1 MTFSKWLRLKTWDR
15 LVKIKATIIECL
27 QHVRF
32 DANISF
38 FGREEYSCFTM
49 LYYFLL
55 YSEVNQ
61 PYEYFFFL
69 NLILIKLSPR
79 AQTQISVFVI
89 HPHCPDDL
97 LQSHGFKRTT
107 CTLRTPTPLS
117 SAWTSPPPPD
127 SYVQLPN

>member
-89 HPHCPDDL
+89 HLATPHISMIHPARSEERRVGKECR
-97 LQSHGFKRTT
+97 SR
-107 CTLRTPTPLS
+107 
-117 SAWTSPPPPD
+117 WSP
-127 SYVQLPN
+127 YH